1 MSKPEA
7 GTDSGALSAEGVAEL
22 VKSLASAMRQSDISE
37 LDLEAGPI
45 SLRLRRNSGAA
56 HHDPASLPE
65 PRAPVAAAPP
75 PDHHVIAAP
84 MIGTFYASPTPGAP
98 PFVTEGDDV
107 FVGQTVGIIEA
118 MKIMNEIAADRSG
131 TVAAVLVSN
140 GQPVEYGSPL
150 FELSQTRGARS

>member
-37 LDLEAGPI
+37 LDLEAGPL

-56 HHDPASLPE
+56 YHDPASLPE
-65 PRAPVAAAPP
+65 PRAPVAAAP

-98 PFVTEGDDV
+98 PFVNEGDDV

>member
-7 GTDSGALSAEGVAEL
+7 GTDSSALSAEDVAEL

-37 LDLEAGPI
+37 LDLEAGTL
-45 SLRLRRNSGAA
+45 SLRLRRNAG
-56 HHDPASLPE
+56 ASLHDLASYSE
-65 PRAPVAAAPP
+65 PRDPVAVAAP

-84 MIGTFYASPTPGAP
+84 MIGTFYAYPTPGAP
-98 PFVTEGDDV
+98 PFVREGDDV

>member
-7 GTDSGALSAEGVAEL
+7 GTDSSALSAEGVAEL

-37 LDLEAGPI
+37 LDLEAGPL
-45 SLRLRRNSGAA
+45 SLRLRRSAGISS
-56 HHDPASLPE
+56 DDRASLPE
-65 PRAPVAAAPP
+65 PRTPVVAAAP

-98 PFVTEGDDV
+98 PFVKDGDDV

-131 TVAAVLVSN
+131 TVAAVLVSD
-140 GQPVEYGSPL
+140 GQPVEYGFPL
-150 FELSQTRGARS
+150 FELSQTRGPRP